1 MKTKNKVWTETESIV
16 LTLLNVEVVE
26 FHLVNQVLSVFGRN
40 RLVMSQDQVV
50 FTADVRR
57 VVFSQTPASLNAKI
71 SMSVK
76 TQTNARHMKEVTA
89 STSKV
94 DTGVR
99 SRFRHWSTFH

>member
-1 MKTKNKVWTETESIV
+1 MKTTNKVWTETESIV

-26 FHLVNQVLSVFGRN
+26 FHLVNQVFSVFGRN

-50 FTADVRR
+50 FTADVQR
-57 VVFSQTPASLNAKI
+57 VVFSQTPASLNVKI

-94 DTGVR
+94 DTLVR
-99 SRFRHWSTFH
+99 SRFQNESNFH